1 LLISGLP
8 DARGRAGPCRARQ
21 EAHEIAGGERGSGT
35 RVDASGLSAGITIVA
50 GILLGTGLGFGLG
63 SLIGLTTVLALAGA
77 AAGLAFGFYAVYV
90 RFFREPPR

>member
-1 LLISGLP
+1 LLVFRLP

-21 EAHEIAGGERGSGT
+21 EDEIAGGERGSRA

-50 GILLGTGLGFGLG
+50 GILLGTGLGLGLG
-63 SLIGLTTVLALAGA
+63 SLIGLPTVLALAGA
-77 AAGLAFGFYAVYV
+77 AAGLAFGFYAVYL